1 MKRDGQYIHQ
11 TLTLALPSIAINGL
25 DTSPSILTPD
35 ASTKE
40 VNPSIINPNDPSYEP
55 YDARLAQKVRDL
67 YANVEEATTRVAEL
81 RREAPATAAK
91 LYVETLKKEIEE
103 ADSVL
108 EARKSK
114 SSKNLNG
121 GLGRIDFQGED
132 IQESWI
138 KGREG
143 LEGLRNVTRVKADLE
158 RALKAVAEVEMG

>member
-1 MKRDGQYIHQ
+1 MLIQYIHQ

-40 VNPSIINPNDPSYEP
+40 VDPLVIDPNDPSYEP

-103 ADSVL
+103 ADRVL

-114 SSKNLNG
+114 SSKDLHG
-121 GLGRIDFQGED
+121 GLGQTDFQGED

-143 LEGLRNVTRVKADLE
+143 LEGLRNVTKVKADLE